1 MTKFNSGLTELS
13 NLINTPIDTLKRTDG
28 TEHSDAE
35 DLRSESEY
43 QMKVWKGFLICIP
56 YAASIGGTA
65 TLTGT
70 APNLILIG
78 QLKRSTTCASAPA
91 QNKNVGRFC
100 DLGGKY

>member
-1 MTKFNSGLTELS
+1 MCFVLFFK
-13 NLINTPIDTLKRTDG
+13 
-28 TEHSDAE
+28 
-35 DLRSESEY
+35 RSEEVEQCDPRTPEEIQSEAQY

-78 QLKRSTTCASAPA
+78 QLKT
-91 QNKNVGRFC
+91 
-100 DLGGKY
+100 

>member
-1 MTKFNSGLTELS
+1 MCFFLFF
-13 NLINTPIDTLKRTDG
+13 KRSEEG
-28 TEHSDAE
+28 EQC
-35 DLRSESEY
+35 DLRTPEEIQSEAQY

-78 QLKRSTTCASAPA
+78 QLKT
-91 QNKNVGRFC
+91 
-100 DLGGKY
+100 

>member
-1 MTKFNSGLTELS
+1 MCFFPVFFQRTEEEEQS
-13 NLINTPIDTLKRTDG
+13 DPRTP
-28 TEHSDAE
+28 EE
-35 DLRSESEY
+35 VQSEAQY

-78 QLKRSTTCASAPA
+78 QLKT
-91 QNKNVGRFC
+91 
-100 DLGGKY
+100 